1 MIFFFLP
8 PNWKLLCSSE
18 AISSGFN
25 SCTNWNNISQ
35 LIAWFHSSIH
45 FFKERYAH
53 LHNNVNTLWDENSK
67 EMRTCLYFIW
77 HFYENI
83 CCRNPFYLERIQL
96 LPTSVLL
103 CMAVI
108 EVSDQLA
115 FNQHGCSIVDV
126 FLYCLKTHY
135 DKVRFSLSSVTLLFL
150 EIMLYWSCE
159 LNVDLIFISIVI
171 NKDSSVYM

>member
-1 MIFFFLP
+1 
-8 PNWKLLCSSE
+8 
-18 AISSGFN
+18 
-25 SCTNWNNISQ
+25 
-35 LIAWFHSSIH
+35 
-45 FFKERYAH
+45 
-53 LHNNVNTLWDENSK
+53 
-67 EMRTCLYFIW
+67 
-77 HFYENI
+77 
-83 CCRNPFYLERIQL
+83 
-96 LPTSVLL
+96 
-103 CMAVI
+103 MAVI